1 MGSTGKCLP
10 QAAGAEVSCN
20 NNNKK
25 IMLTTFIL
33 HSNPVQVDV
42 VRAVG
47 SQLYEV
53 DLITKNYDSKISVR
67 ESFLYT
73 GQGRDR
79 RGRGSL
85 MMSPLMKPQQ
95 RLMALDK
102 QRLPKFKIYERDVL
116 IVQPLHVEHPH
127 EFYVMPHEREKQRL
141 SLQADL
147 QCMMQQM
154 TLSQLEHIYLGR
166 LQLACALQ
174 SEGVWHRVC
183 IEQMLPDGLLKLQIP
198 CNYDRF

>member
-1 MGSTGKCLP
+1 M
-10 QAAGAEVSCN
+10 N
-20 NNNKK
+20 
-25 IMLTTFIL
+25 
-33 HSNPVQVDV
+33 V

-47 SQLYEV
+47 SRLYEV
-53 DLITKNYDSKISVR
+53 DLITKIQDSEISVR

-73 GQGRDR
+73 GQARER
-79 RGRGSL
+79 RGRGSV
-85 MMSPLMKPQQ
+85 MKPQQ

-102 QRLPKFKIYERDVL
+102 QRLPKFEIYERDVL

-141 SLQADL
+141 SLQAEL
-147 QCMMQQM
+147 QRMMQQM

-174 SEGVWHRVC
+174 SDGVWHRVC
-183 IEQMLPDGLLKLQIP
+183 IEQMLPEGMLKLQIP